1 MSNKEQGGQFL
12 RFCTVGAGNTL
23 VDLSL
28 FFLLTLGPVPYLLA
42 QVLAYSA
49 GVVNS
54 FILNRYWTFGV
65 KGRSSLTEIIRFIT
79 VNAVS
84 LAFTSG
90 LLVILCETSHT
101 SLWLAKTAATGA
113 GLILNFIGSSMWVFA
128 DKRAIHGHPVDCN
141 F

>member
-1 MSNKEQGGQFL
+1 MSHKKQSRQFL

-54 FILNRYWTFGV
+54 FIFNRYWTFRV
-65 KGRSSLTEIIRFIT
+65 KGRSSLAEITRFII
-79 VNAVS
+79 VNGIS

-90 LLVILCETSHT
+90 LLVILCEAGHT
-101 SLWLAKTAATGA
+101 ALWLAKTTATGA
-113 GLILNFIGSSMWVFA
+113 GIILNFIGSRWVFA
-128 DKRAIHGHPVDCN
+128 DKGIIQRHPADCN